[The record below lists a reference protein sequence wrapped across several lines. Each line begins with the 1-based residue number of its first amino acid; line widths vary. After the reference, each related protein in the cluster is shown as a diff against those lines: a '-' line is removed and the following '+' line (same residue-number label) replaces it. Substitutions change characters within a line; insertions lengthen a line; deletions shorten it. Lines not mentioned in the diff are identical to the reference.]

1 MNTNNEIKSELGEI
15 APFLATLKDKKNGFT
30 VPKDHFS
37 KLQYQIFDQLK
48 DETPILTVKKKFSIW
63 DYAWLKPAVAA
74 VFVGAVGATI
84 FFWNANKSTSINQK
98 MADISSDEMENY
110 ISSHIDEFD
119 VELIVKNNPGIL
131 DETFKDFKPEDIHQY
146 LKESIDDIEIEDL
159 ENL

>member
-1 MNTNNEIKSELGEI
+1 
-15 APFLATLKDKKNGFT
+15 
-30 VPKDHFS
+30 
-37 KLQYQIFDQLK
+37 
-48 DETPILTVKKKFSIW
+48 
-63 DYAWLKPAVAA
+63 
-74 VFVGAVGATI
+74 
-84 FFWNANKSTSINQK
+84 